1 MKILKRLPYLALLL
15 VVPLMMGPTAGAEHY
30 VHIVR
35 GHDYNVPP
43 QPVVIDGQPLLF
55 EADIHL
61 CRNGQAK
68 EFGFVEMSS
77 PDGVE
82 LRLVPVAGYR
92 LREERGAV
100 LLVLVVAAIDRDEVL
115 PEQAVA
121 IVRPIAGSPGV
132 QSWDLKLGRT
142 SAVFDVEGTID
153 TRPDGGRCEPV
164 DFGQLQIALAEIDV
178 PPQPVDGP
186 GDIIGMESSL
196 MIRGDNQARGF
207 IDFYPVRQP
216 PLTYQAFHGAAFR
229 DPDTGLFSAQF
240 VLLLVD
246 PPSADPLSTDADILL
261 ATVKEDASQ
270 PDCLIWDLINGTS
283 GQANGVV
290 QTTGRIRVV
299 VYRK

>member
-15 VVPLMMGPTAGAEHY
+15 VVPLMMGPAADIPEKLTAGSISY
-30 VHIVR
+30 
-35 GHDYNVPP
+35 DYNVPP
-43 QPVVIDGQPLLF
+43 QIVVIGGETLLF

-61 CRNGQAK
+61 CPNGQAK
-68 EFGFVEMSS
+68 GFGFVETSS

-142 SAVFDVEGTID
+142 SAEFDVEGTID

-164 DFGQLQIALAEIDV
+164 DFGQLQIALAEIEV

-196 MIRGDNQARGF
+196 MIHDDNQARGF

-229 DPDTGLFSAQF
+229 DPDTGFFEALI
-240 VLLLVD
+240 VLIPLPALD
-246 PPSADPLSTDADILL
+246 GPLSTDAHVLL

-270 PDCLIWDLINGTS
+270 PGCLIWDLVNGTT

-299 VYRK
+299 YRK